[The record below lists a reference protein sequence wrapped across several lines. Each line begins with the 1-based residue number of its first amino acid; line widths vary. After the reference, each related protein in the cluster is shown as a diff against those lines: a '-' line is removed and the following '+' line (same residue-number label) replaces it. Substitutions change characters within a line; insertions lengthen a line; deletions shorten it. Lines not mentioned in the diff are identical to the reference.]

1 MKFFSLIFKKDVVS
15 PNSKVLAPEAFSSVL
30 DAQEMLETAK
40 QDIEEYKQ
48 HAEQEA
54 ALLKETSKNEGFNS
68 GLQEWTTKLAELD
81 ASIKSFKESIKA
93 SLVPLAIAS
102 VKKIIG
108 KELETNKETVVSII
122 SGAIK
127 ELSQNNRVVIFVN
140 PNDLEAI
147 EKQRAEL
154 KKIIEYAEVFIISSK
169 PEIEPG
175 GCLIETE
182 SGIINASLDVQ
193 LQALE
198 NAFNKILKQKDFP
211 SGSTT
216 SSEHQSNSST
226 TNTTSSEENSGTK
239 EHGE

>member
-1 MKFFSLIFKKDVVS
+1 MKFFSLIFKKDVIS
-15 PNSKVLAPEAFSSVL
+15 PNSKVLAPEAFSTVL
-30 DAQEMLETAK
+30 DAQEMLKTAK
-40 QDIEEYKQ
+40 SDIEEYRL

-54 ALLKETSKNEGFNS
+54 FALKEASKNAGFKS

-140 PNDLEAI
+140 PSDLEAI

-154 KKIIEYAEVFIISSK
+154 KKIIEYAEVFIISPK
-169 PEIEPG
+169 PDVEPG

-211 SGSTT
+211 SNPE
-216 SSEHQSNSST
+216 SSVEKQGNPSST
-226 TNTTSSEENSGTK
+226 NHTPPKESTENK
-239 EHGE
+239 EPGE